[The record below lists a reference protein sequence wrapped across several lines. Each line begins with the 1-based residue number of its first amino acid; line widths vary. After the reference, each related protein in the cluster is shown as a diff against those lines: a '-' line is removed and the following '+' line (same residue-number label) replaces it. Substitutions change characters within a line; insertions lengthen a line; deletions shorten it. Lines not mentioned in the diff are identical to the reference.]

1 MAATIGFYLSGVIA
15 FAIIFIGCRF
25 LLAPSAAAAAYG
37 VPAGAEP
44 YLRAYLSAKGIRD
57 IASGLFA
64 AILIAHGSAHVLG
77 WFMLAATLI
86 PIADAVI
93 VLHHGGSRAVAFG
106 VHGSTAVAMLI
117 ISGLLLVD

>member
-25 LLAPSAAAAAYG
+25 LLAPSTAAAAYG
-37 VPAGAEP
+37 VPVGAEP
-44 YLRAYLSAKGIRD
+44 HLRAYLSAKGIRD
-57 IASGLFA
+57 IASGLFT

-93 VLHHGGSRAVAFG
+93 VLHQGGSRTVAFG
-106 VHGSTAVAMLI
+106 VHGSTAVVMLI
-117 ISGLLLVD
+117 TSGLLLID